1 MKISCAGIHRAG
13 NMIKDFKISLKVSVL
28 GLFLTLFIAT
38 ILAIVLITSLRFYRS
53 QMVISDQQ
61 METVA
66 REVQRELNGV
76 LSPAEQSSD
85 LAVRLIESNTV
96 DLSTPTEM
104 EDFSLELLKT
114 ITNAAMVYWGDA
126 QGNFIIS
133 RRESDNTISSEIIN
147 RNVTPP
153 TDNYIYRDSSGK
165 IIKMVAQPKI
175 TYDPRT
181 RPWYQDAVNKKGFI
195 WSKAYV
201 FFSGAGKTLGV
212 TAAQP
217 VYKNNL
223 LQGVVG
229 IDMKLENLSAFL
241 KSQIIGK
248 TGVAYIINESGNL
261 IAHPSLVNIQQKN
274 NHDGQLNSVKELP
287 SWQEKAFNE
296 FQRTGNKKF
305 VFYDNKLSYLASI
318 KNIPGFKD
326 KHWHIV
332 VVVPEDDFVG
342 ELKHAN
348 ITTIQIC
355 AFILFF
361 GIILITFYSRQIS
374 KSLGKL
380 VAVTRKIREFDLS
393 ETPPID
399 THIQEISYL
408 TDAIYSM
415 RTGLRSFQKYV
426 PADLVRILVHKGM
439 GDQIGGSRKDITIFF
454 SDIKSFTTIAEKI
467 PPEELMQH
475 LCDYFDVVSTII
487 RENYGN
493 IDKYIGDAVMAF
505 WNSPL
510 PDDKHCYHACISA
523 LQFQNKLSQLNKIWK
538 ESGKPELPTRIGI
551 HTGYAIVGNL
561 GSSTRVNYT
570 AIGDN
575 INLASRLENINRIYG
590 TKIIVSDSVVN
601 TVKDL
606 FVFRILDSITV
617 KGQEVHHKIY
627 ELICERTSTTDI
639 AILNYTKRYDDAFN
653 AYQQQRWEDAIKL
666 LNELLKEQADDKAAK
681 LLLERCKRFK
691 RNPPPADWDGVWRYT
706 TKG

>member
-1 MKISCAGIHRAG
+1 
-13 NMIKDFKISLKVSVL
+13 MIKDFKISLKVSVL

-38 ILAIVLITSLRFYRS
+38 ILTIVLVTSLRFYKS

-66 REVQRELNGV
+66 REVQRELYGV
-76 LSPAEQSSD
+76 LHPAEQSTA
-85 LAVRLIESNTV
+85 LAVKLIESNTI
-96 DLSTPTEM
+96 DLDSTAEM

-114 ITNAAMVYWGDA
+114 ITNAAMVYWGDT

-133 RRESDNTISSEIIN
+133 RREPDNTISSEIIN
-147 RNVTPP
+147 RSSKPP
-153 TDNYIYRDSSGK
+153 TDNYIYRDSTGK
-165 IIKMVAQPKI
+165 IIKIVPQAKI

-181 RPWYQDAVNKKGFI
+181 RPWYIDAINKKSFI

-217 VYKNNL
+217 VIKNNIL
-223 LQGVVG
+223 RGVVG
-229 IDMKLENLSAFL
+229 IDMKLESLSEFL
-241 KSQIIGK
+241 KGQKLGK
-248 TGVAYIINESGNL
+248 TGVAYIINQSGNL
-261 IAHPSLVNIQQKN
+261 IAHPGLVNIQQQNDK
-274 NHDGQLNSVKELP
+274 DGQLNHIRELP
-287 SWQEKAFNE
+287 SWQAKAFDV
-296 FQRTGNKKF
+296 FQKTGNQKF
-305 VFYDNKLSYLASI
+305 VFQDNKLSYLASI
-318 KNIPGFKD
+318 KNVPGFKD
-326 KHWHIV
+326 KQWRIV

-355 AFILFF
+355 A
-361 GIILITFYSRQIS
+361 IILIFGILLITLYSRQIS

-380 VAVTRKIREFDLS
+380 VTITRKIREFDLS

-399 THIQEISYL
+399 THIQEIAYL
-408 TDAIYSM
+408 TDAVYSM

-487 RENYGN
+487 RDNSGT

-505 WNSPL
+505 WNSPV
-510 PDDKHCYHACISA
+510 PDEKHCYHACISA
-523 LQFQNKLSQLNKIWK
+523 LRFQEKLAQLNKIWNDT
-538 ESGKPELPTRIGI
+538 GKPALPTRIGI
-551 HTGYAIVGNL
+551 HTGEAIVGNL

-590 TKIIVSDSVVN
+590 TQIIVSDSVVN
-601 TVKDL
+601 QVEDL
-606 FVFRILDSITV
+606 FVFRIIDSITV
-617 KGQEVHHKIY
+617 KGQEIHHKIY
-627 ELICERTSTTDI
+627 ELLCEKTPTVDQS
-639 AILNYTKRYDDAFN
+639 ILNYANRYGLAFS
-653 AYQQQRWEDAIKL
+653 AYQEQRWEAAIEIL
-666 LNELLKEQADDKAAK
+666 TELIKNHPEDKAAK
-681 LLLERCKRFK
+681 LLLERSKRFK

>member
-1 MKISCAGIHRAG
+1 
-13 NMIKDFKISLKVSVL
+13 MIKDFKVSLKVSVL

-38 ILAIVLITSLRFYRS
+38 ILTIVLITSFRFYRS

-66 REVQRELNGV
+66 REVQRELIGV
-76 LSPAEQSSD
+76 LHPAEQSSN
-85 LAVRLIESNTV
+85 LAVKLIGSNTV
-96 DLSTPTEM
+96 DLNTTAEM

-114 ITNAAMVYWGDA
+114 IPNAAMVYWGDT
-126 QGNFIIS
+126 QGNFIVS

-147 RNVTPP
+147 RGATPP
-153 TDNYIYRDSSGK
+153 TDNYIYRDRSEKVIK
-165 IIKMVAQPKI
+165 IVAQPKI
-175 TYDPRT
+175 TYDPRS
-181 RPWYQDAVNKKGFI
+181 RPWYQDAVNKKAFI

-217 VYKNNL
+217 VYKNNV

-229 IDMKLENLSAFL
+229 IDMKLKSLSEFL
-241 KSQIIGK
+241 KTQVIGK
-248 TGVAYIINESGNL
+248 TGVAYIIGASGNL
-261 IAHPSLVNIQQKN
+261 IAHPSLVNIQN
-274 NHDGQLNSVKELP
+274 NKDAQLSSVKELP
-287 SWQEKAFNE
+287 SWQEKAFDE
-296 FQRTGNKKF
+296 FQKSGKEKF
-305 VFYDNKLSYLASI
+305 IFYDKKLSYLASI
-318 KNIPGFKD
+318 KNIPGFQD
-326 KHWHIV
+326 KLWRIV

-342 ELKHAN
+342 ELKNAN
-348 ITTIQIC
+348 IMTIKIC
-355 AFILFF
+355 ALILFF

-380 VAVTRKIREFDLS
+380 VAVTGKIREFDLA

-399 THIQEISYL
+399 THIHEISYL
-408 TDAIYSM
+408 CEAIYSM

-487 RENYGN
+487 RENLGN

-523 LQFQNKLSQLNKIWK
+523 LQFQHKLKQLNKVWK
-538 ESGKPELPTRIGI
+538 ESGRPEFPTRIGI
-551 HTGYAIVGNL
+551 HTGDAIVGNL

-590 TKIIVSDSVVN
+590 TKIIVSDSVVAVVN
-601 TVKDL
+601 DF

-617 KGQEVHHKIY
+617 KGQAVHHKIY
-627 ELICERTSTTDI
+627 ELICERTSTTDSS
-639 AILNYTKRYDDAFN
+639 ILNYVKLYDDAFN
-653 AYQQQRWEDAIKL
+653 AYQQQRWEDAINL
-666 LNELLKEQADDKAAK
+666 LNELLKEHSDDKAAK
-681 LLLERCKRFK
+681 VLLERCKRFK

-706 TKG
+706 TKD

>member
-1 MKISCAGIHRAG
+1 
-13 NMIKDFKISLKVSVL
+13 MIKDFKISLKVSVL

-38 ILAIVLITSLRFYRS
+38 ILTIVLITSMRFYRS

-66 REVQRELNGV
+66 REVQRELIGV
-76 LSPAEQSSD
+76 LHPAEQSSN
-85 LAVRLIESNTV
+85 LAVKLIGSDTV
-96 DLSTPTEM
+96 DLNTTAEM

-114 ITNAAMVYWGDA
+114 IPNAAMVYWGDT
-126 QGNFIIS
+126 QGNFIVS

-147 RNVTPP
+147 RGATPP
-153 TDNYIYRDSSGK
+153 TDNYIYRDSSEKVIK
-165 IIKMVAQPKI
+165 IVAQPKI
-175 TYDPRT
+175 TYDPRS
-181 RPWYQDAVNKKGFI
+181 RPWYQDAVNKKAFI

-217 VYKNNL
+217 VYKNNV

-229 IDMKLENLSAFL
+229 IDMKLESLSEFL
-241 KSQIIGK
+241 KKQVIGK
-248 TGVAYIINESGNL
+248 TGVAYIIGASGNL
-261 IAHPSLVNIQQKN
+261 IAHPSLVNFQQQN
-274 NHDGQLNSVKELP
+274 NKGAQLSSIKELP
-287 SWQEKAFNE
+287 SWQEKAFDE
-296 FQRTGNKKF
+296 FQKSGKEKF
-305 VFYDNKLSYLASI
+305 IFYDKKLSYLASI
-318 KNIPGFKD
+318 KNIPGFQD
-326 KHWHIV
+326 KLWRIV

-342 ELKHAN
+342 ELKNAN
-348 ITTIQIC
+348 IMTIKIC
-355 AFILFF
+355 ALILFF

-380 VAVTRKIREFDLS
+380 VAVTGKIREFDLA
-393 ETPPID
+393 ETPPIH
-399 THIQEISYL
+399 THIHEISYL
-408 TDAIYSM
+408 SEAIYSM

-487 RENYGN
+487 RENLGN

-523 LQFQNKLSQLNKIWK
+523 LQFQHKLSQLNKVWK
-538 ESGKPELPTRIGI
+538 ESRRPEFPTRIGI
-551 HTGYAIVGNL
+551 HTGDAIVGNL

-601 TVKDL
+601 AVNDF

-617 KGQEVHHKIY
+617 KGQAVHHKIY
-627 ELICERTSTTDI
+627 ELICERNSTIDPS
-639 AILNYTKRYDDAFN
+639 ILNYVKLYDDAFN
-653 AYQQQRWEDAIKL
+653 AYQQQRWEDAINL
-666 LNELLKEQADDKAAK
+666 LNELLKKQPDDKAAK
-681 LLLERCKRFK
+681 VLLERCKRFK

-706 TKG
+706 TKN

>member
-1 MKISCAGIHRAG
+1 M
-13 NMIKDFKISLKVSVL
+13 MIKNFKISLKVSVL
-28 GLFLTLFIAT
+28 GLFLTLFVAT
-38 ILAIVLITSLRFYRS
+38 ILTIVLVTSLRFYKS

-66 REVQRELNGV
+66 REVQRELSGV
-76 LSPAEQSSD
+76 LHPAEQSAQ
-85 LAVRLIESNTV
+85 LAVKLIESDTIDLNTP
-96 DLSTPTEM
+96 SEM

-114 ITNAAMVYWGDA
+114 ITNAAMVYWGDIR
-126 QGNFIIS
+126 GNFIIS
-133 RRESDNTISSEIIN
+133 RREADNTISSEIIN
-147 RNVTPP
+147 RSATHP
-153 TDNYIYRDSSGK
+153 TDLYIYRDNAGK
-165 IIKMVAQPKI
+165 IIKTVPQTKI

-181 RPWYQDAVNKKGFI
+181 RPWYIDAVDKKGFV

-201 FFSGAGKTLGV
+201 FFSGAGKTLGI

-217 VYKNNL
+217 VYKQGN

-229 IDMKLENLSAFL
+229 IDMKLQSLSEFL
-241 KSQIIGK
+241 NSQKLGN
-248 TGVAYIINESGNL
+248 TGVAYIITESGNL
-261 IAHPSLVNIQQKN
+261 IAHPSLKKIRQKN
-274 NHDGQLNSVKELP
+274 DNDGQLNHVTELP
-287 SWQEKAFNE
+287 SWQAKAYNE
-296 FQRTGNKKF
+296 YQKTGNKKF
-305 VFYDNKLSYLASI
+305 IFNDNNHSYLASI
-318 KNIPGFKD
+318 KNVPGFED
-326 KHWHIV
+326 KKWHIV

-355 AFILFF
+355 ALILMF
-361 GIILITFYSRQIS
+361 GIILITVYSRQIS

-380 VAVTRKIREFDLS
+380 VAITGKIREFDLT
-393 ETPPID
+393 ETPPIH

-408 TDAIYSM
+408 TEAIYSM

-426 PADLVRILVHKGM
+426 PADLVRILVHTGM

-454 SDIKSFTTIAEKI
+454 SDIKSFTNIAEKI

-487 RENYGN
+487 RNNLGT

-510 PDDKHCYHACISA
+510 PDEKHCYHACVSA
-523 LQFQNKLSQLNKIWK
+523 LEFQKKLGQLNKIWK
-538 ESGKPELPTRIGI
+538 EAGRPEFPTRIGL
-551 HTGYAIVGNL
+551 HTGEAIVGNL

-590 TKIIVSDSVVN
+590 TQIMVSDSVVN

-606 FVFRILDSITV
+606 FIFRIIDSITV

-627 ELICERTSTTDI
+627 ELVCEKNSAMDPS
-639 AILNYTKRYDDAFN
+639 ILQYVQRYDEAFN
-653 AYQQQRWEDAIKL
+653 AYQNQQWQEAITIL
-666 LNELLKEQADDKAAK
+666 LELNKERPDDKAAK

-706 TKG
+706 TKA